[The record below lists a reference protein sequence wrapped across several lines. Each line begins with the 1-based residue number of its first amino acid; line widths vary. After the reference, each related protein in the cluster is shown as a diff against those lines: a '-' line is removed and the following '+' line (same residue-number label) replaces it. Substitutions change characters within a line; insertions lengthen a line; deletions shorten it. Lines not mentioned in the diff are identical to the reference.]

1 MLGGFKKFLLR
12 GNVVDLAVAVVIGAA
27 FTAVVGAFTEAFLTP
42 LIGLLIGAEGLF
54 TDKFFAVGGT
64 RFPWGQ
70 FVNAAFVFTLTAAV
84 VYFFVVLPVNLV
96 AGPFRDGGRRRDA
109 YPGVPGVPV
118 QHPGGGAALRL
129 LHLGTS
135 GRVRQRPM
143 SRRVPGEAV
152 SVCRGAE
159 DALRRTTQ
167 RPGFLPPARRRDRPA
182 DRFHFRPDPGP
193 PNRDLP
199 HRRFAPAAAH
209 SWPPR
214 ELDSGWVPA

>member
-84 VYFFVVLPVNLV
+84 VYFFVVLPVNRLQDRFATEADV
-96 AGPFRDGGRRRDA
+96 ATPTREC
-109 YPGVPGVPV
+109 PECLSNIP
-118 QHPGGGAALRL
+118 
-129 LHLGTS
+129 
-135 GRVRQRPM
+135 
-143 SRRVPGEAV
+143 EA
-152 SVCRGAE
+152 
-159 DALRRTTQ
+159 
-167 RPGFLPPARRRDRPA
+167 ARRCA
-182 DRFHFRPDPGP
+182 FCTSELAGGSASGP
-193 PNRDLP
+193 
-199 HRRFAPAAAH
+199 
-209 SWPPR
+209 
-214 ELDSGWVPA
+214 